1 MTDSSGS
8 SGSSGVKAS
17 RTVLFVFVGAHVIN
31 DFYATVL
38 PAFLPSVA
46 EEFDLDYTELGILSL
61 AFSLFTGILQPMLGN
76 FADRRGKHKQVV
88 VGGFIAAA
96 IGFLA
101 MASSPTFW
109 FIVLMSLLCGLG
121 AATYHPQ
128 ATSFIVQSY
137 PEERGRMLGIHGLGG
152 SAGHF
157 LAPAVT
163 VLAVAVLDWRLTMVA
178 IAVPAFVTASVLGN
192 KLETTRANEDA
203 SLRGAISRELMLV
216 AVTFGVLGIIGRS
229 FLTFMVKML
238 VDEGWRETDAGIVL
252 TVILLVGAVAQPLG
266 GRLYDRL
273 GGRLVMTS
281 AATGMAAFVA
291 MFAVTDGALALM
303 ALAGMEFFAF
313 AVFPVGLALASKL
326 GAGQTGAA
334 AGVVFGVS
342 GLMTAACQPLVGAL
356 GESLGDIREALG
368 WLFPVALVAVL
379 LASRLEKASPE
390 TGR

>member
-61 AFSLFTGILQPMLGN
+61 AFSLFTGILQPVLGN

-121 AATYHPQ
+121 AATYHPR
-128 ATSFIVQSY
+128 ATSFIVESY